1 MPDVSYF
8 CVIMGVLFLALM
20 LVLPPYQILL
30 LYILKLVINVK
41 ACLDGVIKIYM
52 TVIL

>member
-1 MPDVSYF
+1 
-8 CVIMGVLFLALM
+8 M
-20 LVLPPYQILL
+20 LVLPPYQIFL

-52 TVIL
+52 TVIWQVLDLL